1 MKSDYKIRTKDY
13 IVLFISVVFLFGCI
27 SSSFRS
33 AKTVEPKQA
42 SFSGG
47 YMRAINLE
55 DFDDDSDPINLL
67 DLGVRY
73 GLPGG
78 AEIGIAHTFDIT
90 ADNESKF
97 STFWGDFKVQLSNRN
112 NEIGKPTVSLGFL
125 KGYIYDTELHVFSV
139 PIMVS
144 VPVSDYF
151 TPTLQYRISF
161 INNTFLPGNF
171 ENPRHIFALGLEFNL
186 FKPTPDKW
194 TPKIGFAIGTFN
206 SLTGGEGDQGLI
218 LNLGIILDSPF

>member
-1 MKSDYKIRTKDY
+1 MKSDYKIGMKDY
-13 IVLFISVVFLFGCI
+13 IVLFIAVAFLFGCI

-42 SFSGG
+42 SISGG
-47 YMRAINLE
+47 YMRVIDLE
-55 DFDDDSDPINLL
+55 DSDADPIDLL

-78 AEIGIAHTFDIT
+78 VDIGIAHTFDIT

-97 STFWGDFKVQLSNRN
+97 STIWGDIKVQLSNKD

-125 KGYIYDTELHVFSV
+125 KGYIYDPELNVTSL
-139 PIMVS
+139 PLIVS

-161 INNTFLPGNF
+161 ISNDFFPSNF
-171 ENPRHIFALGLEFNL
+171 EDPRHIFALGLEFNL
-186 FKPTPDKW
+186 SKPTPDKW

-206 SLTGGEGDQGLI
+206 SLTGGEGDQGLF
-218 LNLGIILDSPF
+218 LNLGLILDSPF

>member
-1 MKSDYKIRTKDY
+1 MKSDYKIGMKDY
-13 IVLFISVVFLFGCI
+13 IVLFITAAFLFGCI

-42 SFSGG
+42 SISGG
-47 YMRAINLE
+47 YMRVIDLE
-55 DFDDDSDPINLL
+55 DSDADPIDLL

-78 AEIGIAHTFDIT
+78 VDIGIAHTFDIT
-90 ADNESKF
+90 ADNESQF
-97 STFWGDFKVQLSNRN
+97 STFWGDIKVQLSNRD

-125 KGYIYDTELHVFSV
+125 KGYIYDPELHVTSL
-139 PIMVS
+139 PLILS

-151 TPTLQYRISF
+151 TPTFQYRISF
-161 INNTFLPGNF
+161 ISNDFFPSSF
-171 ENPRHIFALGLEFNL
+171 ENPRHIFALGLEFSL
-186 FKPTPDKW
+186 SKPSPDKW

-206 SLTGGEGDQGLI
+206 SLTGGEGDQGI
-218 LNLGIILDSPF
+218 FLNLGLILDSPF